1 MSKVDG
7 SQVYKI
13 INKVMSIMNSEILD
27 HGRIVSYIFYK
38 MLQTD
43 GHYNRKDMAEYAM
56 LGLLHDIGIMKTGYK
71 ASLAKMEETNL
82 WGHSIYGY
90 LFFKYLSPIDDKAEV
105 ILYHHLDYNKHKLIP
120 SAYIKESEYL
130 TLADKMDMFMRENDD
145 FNMEKDYFVKNV
157 NVTFSGDALQLFYK
171 AQEKYD
177 ITKKLSTGEY
187 IEELDNLF
195 AKVNFDD
202 EHIKMYLQMIVYCID
217 FRSQQTVLHALS
229 TTTYAECIGRI
240 MGVRGDDVEDLYF
253 GALLHDIGKIAIP
266 LSILESPRRLDD
278 KEMRIM
284 KAHVIITEKILEG
297 IVEEGIFKVAVR
309 HHEKL
314 DGTGYPYGVGAEN
327 LNMIEQIAAVA
338 DILSALRGKRSYKD
352 EMPKEKI
359 ISILSGDA
367 EAGKLNKKIVDS
379 VVTRYDDIME
389 FYDGHMIGTQST
401 YMEILAQYDSIYA
414 NFKKYE

>member
-1 MSKVDG
+1 
-7 SQVYKI
+7 
-13 INKVMSIMNSEILD
+13 
-27 HGRIVSYIFYK
+27 
-38 MLQTD
+38 
-43 GHYNRKDMAEYAM
+43 
-56 LGLLHDIGIMKTGYK
+56 
-71 ASLAKMEETNL
+71 
-82 WGHSIYGY
+82 
-90 LFFKYLSPIDDKAEV
+90 
-105 ILYHHLDYNKHKLIP
+105 
-120 SAYIKESEYL
+120 
-130 TLADKMDMFMRENDD
+130 
-145 FNMEKDYFVKNV
+145 
-157 NVTFSGDALQLFYK
+157 
-171 AQEKYD
+171 
-177 ITKKLSTGEY
+177 
-187 IEELDNLF
+187 
-195 AKVNFDD
+195 
-202 EHIKMYLQMIVYCID
+202 
-217 FRSQQTVLHALS
+217 
-229 TTTYAECIGRI
+229 
-240 MGVRGDDVEDLYF
+240 
-253 GALLHDIGKIAIP
+253 LLHDIGKIAIP